1 MKMYHPSQK
10 SKRHDRILA
19 IQFLSLRNPSKLS
32 YLINDRFKKYLLH
45 PILFV
50 WRWTKVFPNLID
62 FNLRGDRRHPPLS
75 LSLLPPKRILCH
87 PKIARPDFTN
97 RERRRRNDPP
107 LRSLTDRFPSK

>member
-75 LSLLPPKRILCH
+75 LSFPRSEFSVIRRLPGRTLRTAKDVVETIPLCE
-87 PKIARPDFTN
+87 T
-97 RERRRRNDPP
+97 
-107 LRSLTDRFPSK
+107 